1 MRILCAKN
9 TNEIRISQVFTFY
22 KIYSSIKE
30 INNSFF
36 KPNYLKKQRSIYLL
50 SSNLILKYNA
60 LIAEANFIQQLTDP
74 KTKEKAFLKLLDT
87 YQERLYW
94 YIRKIVITHENADDA
109 LQNTFV
115 RIYRNIASF
124 KGNSSL
130 STWLFRI
137 AHNEAIRLL
146 EKQNKMH
153 LASLED
159 VQPQYLED
167 LTQDNYFDGDEVKL
181 KLHQI
186 IESKLTNK
194 QRMVFNMKY
203 FDDLSFRQM
212 SEILGM
218 NENTL
223 KSSYYSATK
232 IIEGEIVI

>member
-1 MRILCAKN
+1 
-9 TNEIRISQVFTFY
+9 
-22 KIYSSIKE
+22 
-30 INNSFF
+30 
-36 KPNYLKKQRSIYLL
+36 
-50 SSNLILKYNA
+50 
-60 LIAEANFIQQLTDP
+60 LIAEANFIQQLTHP

-94 YIRKIVITHENADDA
+94 YIRKIVITHENTDDA

-115 RIYRNIASF
+115 RIYRNIESF
-124 KGNSSL
+124 KGNSSI

-232 IIEGEIVI
+232 IIEEEIVT

>member
-1 MRILCAKN
+1 M
-9 TNEIRISQVFTFY
+9 
-22 KIYSSIKE
+22 
-30 INNSFF
+30 
-36 KPNYLKKQRSIYLL
+36 
-50 SSNLILKYNA
+50 
-60 LIAEANFIQQLTDP
+60 IAEANFIQQLTHP

-115 RIYRNIASF
+115 RIYRNIDSF
-124 KGNSSL
+124 KGKSSF
-130 STWLFRI
+130 STWMFRI

-159 VQPQYLED
+159 IQPQYLED

-181 KLHQI
+181 KLHRI

-203 FDDLSFRQM
+203 FDDLSFREM
-212 SEILGM
+212 SEILDL

-232 IIEGEIVI
+232 IIEEEIIMT

>member
-1 MRILCAKN
+1 M
-9 TNEIRISQVFTFY
+9 
-22 KIYSSIKE
+22 
-30 INNSFF
+30 
-36 KPNYLKKQRSIYLL
+36 
-50 SSNLILKYNA
+50 
-60 LIAEANFIQQLTDP
+60 IAEDNFIQQLTHP

-115 RIYRNIASF
+115 RIYKNIDSF

-146 EKQNKMH
+146 GKQNKMH

-159 VQPQYLED
+159 VQPQYLKD

-181 KLHQI
+181 KLHKI
-186 IESKLTNK
+186 IETKLTNK

-212 SEILGM
+212 SEILGL

-223 KSSYYSATK
+223 KSSYYSAKK
-232 IIEGEIVI
+232 IIEEEIVI

>member
-1 MRILCAKN
+1 M
-9 TNEIRISQVFTFY
+9 
-22 KIYSSIKE
+22 
-30 INNSFF
+30 
-36 KPNYLKKQRSIYLL
+36 
-50 SSNLILKYNA
+50 
-60 LIAEANFIQQLTDP
+60 IAEANFIQQFTHP

-109 LQNTFV
+109 LQNTFI
-115 RIYRNIASF
+115 RIYRNIDSF
-124 KGNSSL
+124 KGNSSF
-130 STWLFRI
+130 STWMFRI

-146 EKQNKMH
+146 QKQKKMH

-159 VQPQYLED
+159 IQPQYLED

-181 KLHQI
+181 KLHRI

-203 FDDLSFRQM
+203 FDDLSFREM
-212 SEILGM
+212 SEILEM

-232 IIEGEIVI
+232 IIEEEIIM